1 MRTVTEQTL
10 TEAVV
15 AAVANTKDPRTRE
28 VLTSLVKHLHA
39 FIREVRLTEEE
50 WLVGIRFL
58 TATGQKCDELRQ
70 EFIMLSDTLG
80 ASALKDFVGNDSA
93 NEATEHSLLGPF
105 YLEGA
110 RELAMGANLAK
121 GVAGEP
127 AVVSGRVLSGGRPLP
142 GAVLDVWQ
150 AAPNGFYEGQDP
162 AIPEGSL
169 RARFRTGAGGR
180 YEFRT
185 VKPASYPV
193 PMDGPV
199 GRMLQATG
207 RQAYRPAHIHFII
220 TAPGH
225 KAVTTELFVEGDP
238 CLDADP
244 VFGVRESLVVPF
256 VKDGDGYRVEYDF
269 SLAPL

>member
-1 MRTVTEQTL
+1 MPTVTEANL
-10 TEAVV
+10 TDIVV
-15 AAVANTKDPRTRE
+15 AALANTKDPRTRE
-28 VLTSLVKHLHA
+28 VLASLVKHLHG
-39 FIREVRLTEEE
+39 FIREVKLTQEE

-58 TATGQKCDELRQ
+58 TATGQKCDDLRQ

-80 ASALKDFVGNDSA
+80 ASALKDFVGSGGST
-93 NEATEHSLLGPF
+93 EATEHSLLGPF
-105 YLEGA
+105 YTDGA
-110 RELAMGANLAK
+110 RELPMGANLAE

-127 AVVSGRVLSGGRPLP
+127 TVVSGRVISGDSGLS

-150 AAPNGFYEGQDP
+150 AAPNGFYEGQDT

-169 RARFRTGAGGR
+169 RGRFRTDAEGR
-180 YEFRT
+180 YRFRT

-199 GRMLQATG
+199 GKMLQATS

-220 TAPGH
+220 SAPGH
-225 KAVTTELFVEGDP
+225 KPLTTELFVEGDA

-256 VKDGDGYRVEYDF
+256 VKDGDGYLVEYDF
-269 SLAPL
+269 SLAPA